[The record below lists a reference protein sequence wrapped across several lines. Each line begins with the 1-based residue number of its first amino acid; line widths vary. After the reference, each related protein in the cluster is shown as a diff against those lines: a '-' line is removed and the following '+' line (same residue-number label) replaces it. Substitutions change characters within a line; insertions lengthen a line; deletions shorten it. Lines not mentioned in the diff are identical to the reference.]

1 MPFAR
6 EHKFFI
12 TSAKIPSHL
21 DRLATLRPESSPS
34 IPPIHAALTM
44 CLSPVPMPDD
54 RPTSK
59 ALTVACK
66 AGQGRAELSRK
77 AMPEL

>member
-12 TSAKIPSHL
+12 TSAKIPSRL

-34 IPPIHAALTM
+34 IPPLHAALTM
-44 CLSPVPMPDD
+44 CLSPVPMPDEH
-54 RPTSK
+54 PTSK
-59 ALTVACK
+59 ALTVALQSR
-66 AGQGRAELSRK
+66 AGQSRK
-77 AMPEL
+77 GMPEL